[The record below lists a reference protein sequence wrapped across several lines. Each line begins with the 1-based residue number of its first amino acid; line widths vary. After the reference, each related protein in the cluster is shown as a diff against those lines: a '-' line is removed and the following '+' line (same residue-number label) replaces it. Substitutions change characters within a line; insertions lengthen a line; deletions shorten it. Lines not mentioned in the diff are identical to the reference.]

1 MIAGKLSN
9 QSAESLHVQ
18 VTASNSDKSIVLETD
33 VPLQHREVETEKH
46 VKAARAAMA
55 GGARPPGSALA
66 KELGA
71 VVGSILED
79 FVERVW
85 GFLSV
90 KEGLRSRLRSQTSRE
105 REEHLQQATNLSLTY
120 NFLTPL
126 THLVLER
133 PSVLADGT
141 MAPPPTSA
149 PGPSEAIT
157 TGNEVPG
164 DLGAPEEAGNRP
176 PTLSNTVGEVKHSW
190 WEGSREEAEDKSS
203 SDSCVNMI
211 HV

>member
-1 MIAGKLSN
+1 MVAGKLTN

-18 VTASNSDKSIVLETD
+18 VTASNSDKSIVMETD

-55 GGARPPGSALA
+55 ARLEPGSALA

-71 VVGSILED
+71 VVGSILGG

-90 KEGLRSRLRSQTSRE
+90 KEGLRSRLRSQSSRE
-105 REEHLQQATNLSLTY
+105 REDHTQQATNLSLTY

-126 THLVLER
+126 TNLVVEK
-133 PSVLADGT
+133 PSVLDDGT
-141 MAPPPTSA
+141 MATPPTTA
-149 PGPSEAIT
+149 PPANEAAWT
-157 TGNEVPG
+157 NNEVPG
-164 DLGAPEEAGNRP
+164 DLEAPGGAGSPP
-176 PTLSNTVGEVKHSW
+176 PTPSSTVGEVKRDGM
-190 WEGSREEAEDKSS
+190 WEGSREEAENRSS
-203 SDSCVNMI
+203 SDSS

>member
-1 MIAGKLSN
+1 M
-9 QSAESLHVQ
+9 Q
-18 VTASNSDKSIVLETD
+18 VTASNSDKSIILETD

-90 KEGLRSRLRSQTSRE
+90 KEELRSRLRSQTSRE
-105 REEHLQQATNLSLTY
+105 RQDHTQQATNLSLTY

-126 THLVLER
+126 TNLVLEK

-141 MAPPPTSA
+141 VAPPPPPTS
-149 PGPSEAIT
+149 EAVS

-164 DLGAPEEAGNRP
+164 NLEAPGSRP
-176 PTLSNTVGEVKHSW
+176 ATPSNTVGEVKQSL
-190 WEGSREEAEDKSS
+190 
-203 SDSCVNMI
+203 
-211 HV
+211 